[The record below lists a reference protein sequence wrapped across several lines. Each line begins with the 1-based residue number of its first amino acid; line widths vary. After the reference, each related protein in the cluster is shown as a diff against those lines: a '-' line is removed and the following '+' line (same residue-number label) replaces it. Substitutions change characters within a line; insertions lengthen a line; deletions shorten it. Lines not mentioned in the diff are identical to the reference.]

1 MNSSTRS
8 SYNKGYINIK
18 KIISDSN
25 RIINSS
31 FGDNTI
37 DQYKINIEMPD
48 IDSEK
53 EKEQTINE
61 NTTKKVND
69 KKEQYYYQ
77 YY

>member
-1 MNSSTRS
+1 MNNSTRS

-25 RIINSS
+25 KIINSS

-61 NTTKKVND
+61 NTAKKVND
-69 KKEQYYYQ
+69 KKEEYYYQ
-77 YY
+77 CY

>member
-53 EKEQTINE
+53 EEEQTINE